1 MKSAEMEQLN
11 EGYRRTFLGSKNPVK
26 LPVLNTS
33 QRKDL
38 VKYGGNKYILD
49 YIHYSVVMSKI
60 RRFAY
65 FSAVNIDGK
74 KWVDNDR
81 SGTWKR
87 DSRIKEQFGRELYNA
102 DRSDFDK
109 GHLVKRED
117 PEWGDKTTAL
127 NAGENTFIYT
137 NCVPQH
143 RKLNQNIWEELEN
156 NVLHKGAVSNKLK
169 ISVFTGPVLSENDGI
184 FITRVNNEE
193 VKIPNLFWK
202 IIIWVKSD
210 GKTYAVGFVQSQEKY
225 LLDDGIIKKQP
236 IPSKAGIRAA
246 GDDDF
251 FEHIKFRDGNTYQ
264 VRIDDIESLTGLK
277 FDWPAVIKPY
287 ISSGP
292 SLISA
297 KKIVPNQ
304 DNYKFRKG
312 KNQRKTS
319 LELDGLQLK

>member
-1 MKSAEMEQLN
+1 MEQLN

-26 LPVLNTS
+26 LPVLNSS

-49 YIHYSVVMSKI
+49 YIHYSVVMSKM

-65 FSAVNIDGK
+65 FSAVNIDGS

-87 DSRIKEQFGRELYNA
+87 DARIKEQFGRELYNA
-102 DRSDFDK
+102 DKSDFDK

-117 PEWGDKTTAL
+117 PEWGDKTTAE

-156 NVLHKGAVSNKLK
+156 NILHKGAVSNKLK

-184 FITRVNNEE
+184 FVTRVNNED
-193 VKIPNLFWK
+193 VKIPFLFWK
-202 IIIWVKSD
+202 VITWVKTD

-225 LLDDGIIKKQP
+225 LLEDGIITRKDMP
-236 IPSKAGIRAA
+236 TSYNLRAA
-246 GDDDF
+246 DDDY
-251 FEHIKFRDGNTYQ
+251 FEHMRFRDGKTYQ
-264 VRIDDIESLTGLK
+264 VRINDIEKLTGLR
-277 FDWPAVIKPY
+277 FDWPGVIKPFEN
-287 ISSGP
+287 STP

-297 KKIVPNQ
+297 NKAEIRNKIPHP
-304 DNYKFRKG
+304 RKG
-312 KNQRKTS
+312 MMQRSVS
-319 LELDGLQLK
+319 LELEGLQLG